1 MSHKAKLAAKIEA
14 AKKLQADLL
23 ANGII
28 SVLNE
33 KTGEIDINMADNRH
47 LGTSDIEGDVI
58 R

>member
-1 MSHKAKLAAKIEA
+1 MSYKAKLVAKIEA

-33 KTGEIDINMADNRH
+33 KTGEVDINMADNPNF
-47 LGTSDIEGDVI
+47 GTDDIEGDVI